1 MRKMKTI
8 GIRGLIAAGTIAGIM
23 AFTGCSA
30 SYSLESSTNTVTD
43 LNGVKHST
51 TVVTKTEN
59 GHKTTTKTVTDSG
72 KTAKGDA
79 TSMTKQAP
87 AQKSQKG
94 HYENVPVSVVNAS
107 DDDIVEIYISDS
119 TSDSWGD
126 NLLKNGYVLEDGDE
140 ADGVTISFD
149 ENTTFDI
156 KVVEED
162 NEVFEYNGI
171 EMKDIN
177 ENGVIFT
184 FKGETVNVRPAEGP
198 VNVTTSAPVNSSV
211 NAIFV

>member
-8 GIRGLIAAGTIAGIM
+8 GIRGLIAAGTIVGIM

-51 TVVTKTEN
+51 TVETKNEN

-79 TSMTKQAP
+79 TSMTTQTP
-87 AQKSQKG
+87 AQKPQNG
-94 HYENVPVSVVNAS
+94 YYENVPVSVVNAS
-107 DDDIVEIYISDS
+107 DDDIVELYISDS
-119 TSDSWGD
+119 ISDSWGD

-149 ENTTFDI
+149 KNTTFDI

-177 ENGVIFT
+177 ENGVILT
-184 FKGETVNVRPAEGP
+184 FKGETVNVRPAEGTA
-198 VNVTTSAPVNSSV
+198 NVTTSAQVNSSV

>member
-43 LNGVKHST
+43 VNGKKHST
-51 TVVTKTEN
+51 TVEKKTEN
-59 GHKTTTKTVTDSG
+59 GHTTTTKTVTDNG
-72 KTAKGDA
+72 KTIVEKTENGQT
-79 TSMTKQAP
+79 TSVTT
-87 AQKSQKG
+87 QKPQNG
-94 HYENVPVSVVNAS
+94 RYENVPVTVVNAS
-107 DDDIVEIYISDS
+107 DDDIVELYISDS

-126 NLLKNGYVLEDGDE
+126 NLLKNGYVLEAGDE

-149 ENTTFDI
+149 ENTTFDL
-156 KVVEED
+156 KVVED
-162 NEVFEYNGI
+162 DDEVIEYNGI

-177 ENGVIFT
+177 ENGVVLT
-184 FKGETVNVRPAEGP
+184 FKGETVNVKPAGFPTDNMEE
-198 VNVTTSAPVNSSV
+198 NVA
-211 NAIFV
+211 